1 MLATTFLSACAA
13 TPAFK
18 RPDVA
23 APAAFTGTQGQTP
36 TAINAAW
43 WQNFGSDELDQLMT
57 EALAQNTDIR
67 AGVHRVEQARA
78 DLKIAGAN
86 LLPSIGASAGAGRNF
101 QNNPSAQSTNL
112 SLGANISYELD
123 LFGGNKA
130 GVSAARANLAQTQY
144 GEDALKLVVMGDVAK
159 GYFTFVNLRE
169 RLAIADD
176 NLKNAREVMR
186 IVQARYDAGA
196 VSALDVAEQKTVVSS
211 REASRAA
218 LQSQLTQAGDA
229 LAVLLGRAPQDLS
242 VRGSVLRDIDV
253 PKIAAGQPSS
263 LLERR
268 PDIQAAE
275 AGLVAAN
282 ANIGVA
288 RAALFPQVTLG
299 TNWSLAAA
307 GFTNPATTALAL
319 AASLSAP
326 IFEGGRLEGGV
337 EKASAKQAELAEDYR
352 KTVLT
357 AFQEVEDAIAA
368 LRAAHEREVALGA
381 AVTDAQ
387 RAYGLSRDQYNAGAI
402 DFQQMLSTQD
412 TLLSTQ
418 DSHAQTRLESL
429 SAAIDLYKALGGGW
443 NP

>member
-1 MLATTFLSACAA
+1 MRPNIPLLALMLATTFLSACAA

-229 LAVLLGRAPQDLS
+229 LAVLLGRA
-242 VRGSVLRDIDV
+242 
-253 PKIAAGQPSS
+253 
-263 LLERR
+263 
-268 PDIQAAE
+268 
-275 AGLVAAN
+275 
-282 ANIGVA
+282 
-288 RAALFPQVTLG
+288 
-299 TNWSLAAA
+299 
-307 GFTNPATTALAL
+307 
-319 AASLSAP
+319 
-326 IFEGGRLEGGV
+326 
-337 EKASAKQAELAEDYR
+337 
-352 KTVLT
+352 
-357 AFQEVEDAIAA
+357 
-368 LRAAHEREVALGA
+368 
-381 AVTDAQ
+381 
-387 RAYGLSRDQYNAGAI
+387 
-402 DFQQMLSTQD
+402 
-412 TLLSTQ
+412 
-418 DSHAQTRLESL
+418 
-429 SAAIDLYKALGGGW
+429 
-443 NP
+443 